1 MKIRFILTLA
11 IMLTLAGFLKAQ
23 LTVHKLVH
31 VGYVYQNQSFAELGG
46 RLLFLK
52 NDDVIYRFG
61 VAGLLGSTNGEFA
74 IMPKIQGDILLNFQ
88 RNVDL
93 YHSFYFLAGA
103 EATTKYIAPKAGVTL
118 FGLIDLTGGYAFPLD
133 DNGINGKKLKGLNI
147 NFTVNV
153 PIVLIHDLLN

>member
-1 MKIRFILTLA
+1 MMT
-11 IMLTLAGFLKAQ
+11 FLSGISQAQ
-23 LTVHKLVH
+23 LTVHKMVH

-46 RLLFLK
+46 RLLFLN
-52 NDDVIYRFG
+52 NDDVIYRLG
-61 VAGLLGSTNGEFA
+61 VAGMMGNANGKFA
-74 IMPKIQGDILLNFQ
+74 VMPKVQGDILLNFQ

-118 FGLIDLTGGYAFPLD
+118 FGLLDLTGGYAFPI
-133 DNGINGKKLKGLNI
+133 DNEGINSKKLKGLNI
-147 NFTVNV
+147 NFTLNL

>member
-1 MKIRFILTLA
+1 MKTKCIFAL
-11 IMLTLAGFLKAQ
+11 IMMTFLSGISQAQ
-23 LTVHKLVH
+23 LTVHKMVH

-46 RLLFLK
+46 RLLFLN
-52 NDDVIYRFG
+52 NDDVIYRLG
-61 VAGLLGSTNGEFA
+61 VAGMMGNANGKFA
-74 IMPKIQGDILLNFQ
+74 IMPKVQGDILLNFQ

-118 FGLIDLTGGYAFPLD
+118 FGLLDLTGGYAFPI
-133 DNGINGKKLKGLNI
+133 DNEGINGKKLKGLNI
-147 NFTVNV
+147 NFTLNL

>member
-1 MKIRFILTLA
+1 MMT
-11 IMLTLAGFLKAQ
+11 FLSGISQAQ
-23 LTVHKLVH
+23 LTVHKMVH

-46 RLLFLK
+46 RLLFLN
-52 NDDVIYRFG
+52 NDDVIYRLG
-61 VAGLLGSTNGEFA
+61 VAGMMGNANGKFA
-74 IMPKIQGDILLNFQ
+74 VMPKVQGDILLNFQ

-118 FGLIDLTGGYAFPLD
+118 FGLLDLTGGYAFPI
-133 DNGINGKKLKGLNI
+133 DNEGINGKKLKGLNI
-147 NFTVNV
+147 NFTLNL

>member
-1 MKIRFILTLA
+1 MKTKYIFAL
-11 IMLTLAGFLKAQ
+11 IMMTFLSGISQAQ
-23 LTVHKLVH
+23 LTVHKMVH

-46 RLLFLK
+46 RLLFLN
-52 NDDVIYRFG
+52 NDDVIYRLG
-61 VAGLLGSTNGEFA
+61 VAGMMGNANGKFA
-74 IMPKIQGDILLNFQ
+74 VMPKVQGDILLNFQ

-118 FGLIDLTGGYAFPLD
+118 FGLLDLTGGYAFPI
-133 DNGINGKKLKGLNI
+133 DNEGINSKKLKGLNI
-147 NFTVNV
+147 NFTLNL

>member
-1 MKIRFILTLA
+1 MKTKFIFTL
-11 IMLTLAGFLKAQ
+11 IMMTFFAGISQAQ
-23 LTVHKLVH
+23 LTVHKMVH

-46 RLLFLK
+46 RLLFLN
-52 NDDVIYRFG
+52 NDDVIYRLG
-61 VAGLLGSTNGEFA
+61 VAGMMGSANGEFA
-74 IMPKIQGDILLNFQ
+74 IMPKVQGDILLNFQ

-118 FGLIDLTGGYAFPLD
+118 FGLLDLTGGYAFPLD
-133 DNGINGKKLKGLNI
+133 NNGINGKKLKGLNI
-147 NFTVNV
+147 NFTLNV

>member
-1 MKIRFILTLA
+1 MKTKRIFALIMMTLFSG
-11 IMLTLAGFLKAQ
+11 ISQAQ
-23 LTVHKLVH
+23 LTVHKMIN

-46 RLLFLK
+46 RLLFLN
-52 NDDVIYRFG
+52 NDDVIYRLG
-61 VAGLLGSTNGEFA
+61 VAGMMGNANGKFA
-74 IMPKIQGDILLNFQ
+74 VMPKVQGDILLNFQ

-118 FGLIDLTGGYAFPLD
+118 FGLLDLTGGYAFPI
-133 DNGINGKKLKGLNI
+133 DNEGINGKKLKGLNI
-147 NFTVNV
+147 NFTLNL